1 MLWILCCLG
10 IAAIGAFLYGIIA
23 PLIKK
28 DWSEVAGIV
37 CLFIA
42 GGMAIFMLLAFIFS
56 RADLNYKIEEKY
68 KEYIIYSTLYELDA
82 FADDPV
88 KEMLLYQEILDYNEK
103 IATVQRKMNSD
114 WTNIFYPK
122 KYWGDL
128 PVIEIKRIE

>member
-10 IAAIGAFLYGIIA
+10 IAAIGAFLYGIIT

-28 DWSEVAGIV
+28 DWSEVTGVV
-37 CLFIA
+37 CLSIA
-42 GGMAIFMLLAFIFS
+42 GAMAIFMLLAFIFS

-68 KEYIIYSTLYELDA
+68 KEYTVYSTLYELDA
-82 FADDPV
+82 FADDPA
-88 KEMLLYQEILDYNEK
+88 KEMLLYQEILDYNED
-103 IATVQRKMNSD
+103 ITTIQRKMNSN

-122 KYWGDL
+122 KHWGDV

>member
-1 MLWILCCLG
+1 MLWVLCCLG
-10 IAAIGAFLYGIIA
+10 IAAIGAFLYGIVT

-28 DWSEVAGIV
+28 DWSEITGTV

-42 GGMAIFMLLAFIFS
+42 GAMAIFMLLAFIFS
-56 RADLNYKIEEKY
+56 RADLNYRIEEKY
-68 KEYIIYSTLYELDA
+68 KEYTVYNTLYELDA

-88 KEMLLYQEILDYNEK
+88 KEMLLYQEILDYNED
-103 IATVQRKMNSD
+103 ITTIQRKMNSN

-122 KYWGDL
+122 KHWEDV